1 MQTENCPL
9 RRVLQANRLKKMKG
23 SRGPKEVV
31 MVFKEERTEA
41 RGKGMEFK
49 HTLTV
54 MSTRGSR
61 FMALFGITKEKE
73 KESWRVM
80 GTLCPEV
87 YETCLFTL

>member
-1 MQTENCPL
+1 MQRENGPV
-9 RRVLQANRLKKMKG
+9 RRVLRARRLIKMRG

-31 MVFKEERTEA
+31 MVIKEERTEA
-41 RGKGMEFK
+41 RGKGMGLRR
-49 HTLTV
+49 TLPV

-61 FMALFGITKEKE
+61 FMVLFGITKEKE